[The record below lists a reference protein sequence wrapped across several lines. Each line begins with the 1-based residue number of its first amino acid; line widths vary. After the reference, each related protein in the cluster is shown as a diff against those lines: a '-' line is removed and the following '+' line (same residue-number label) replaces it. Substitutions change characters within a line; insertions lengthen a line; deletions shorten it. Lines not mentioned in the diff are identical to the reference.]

1 MQSLGIPEPVR
12 RQALHPFRE
21 LPAAPG
27 FRKVERGRFLA
38 LLHGLP
44 FAQIVEPGEL
54 SENGD
59 EVASAVEEART
70 VVRDHGRSLLIWF
83 VGPEHRWL
91 GARLEELGLVNDETP
106 GFEVTENAMALVRRP
121 VGESPADVR
130 VQEVGSFDDY
140 AASQRLSGEVF
151 EMTAEM
157 LEQTEANLP
166 TLYEDYTTPGNP
178 LRQLNASLDGRVV
191 GTAAAALGP
200 AGISLFGGSV
210 AAEARGRGVY
220 RALVLARWNL
230 AVARGTPAL
239 TIQAGR
245 MAKPIAER
253 LGFQLIDTIQVYV
266 DDFSGP

>member
-1 MQSLGIPEPVR
+1 MQTVEIPEPVR

-21 LPAAPG
+21 LPIAPG

-44 FAQIVEPGEL
+44 FAQIVEPGDL
-54 SENGD
+54 SED
-59 EVASAVEEART
+59 EVAVVVEEART

-106 GFEVTENAMALVRRP
+106 GFEATENAMALVGRP
-121 VGESPADVR
+121 VGESPADVQ
-130 VQEVGSFDDY
+130 VQEVGSFDDF
-140 AASQRLSGEVF
+140 ATSQKLSGEVF
-151 EMTAEM
+151 ETTAEM

-166 TLYEDYTTPGNP
+166 TLYEDYTTAGNP
-178 LRQLNASLDGRVV
+178 LRQLNATLDGRVV

-200 AGISLFGGSV
+200 AGINLFGGSV
-210 AAEARGRGVY
+210 AADARGRGVY
-220 RALVLARWNL
+220 RALVLARWDL

-245 MAKPIAER
+245 MAKPIVER
-253 LGFQLIDTIQVYV
+253 LGFHLIDTIHVYV